1 MAGNT
6 STIELKVNGIA
17 QIKKELRELKGE
29 LASATDPKQMAELA
43 AKAGELSDQ
52 LKDANERVAVFASGS
67 PFEQTNNALG
77 LMGSQLMSLDF
88 EGAAESSKLFA
99 SAAKGINGD
108 MIAKSLKSLSTVVF
122 QVGKAF
128 MSVGLSLLTNPIFL
142 IAAAIIA
149 IVAVIALLMNK
160 LGILKPILD
169 AIGKVFGFIM
179 AIVNAVIEAFKMLT
193 DWLGLTAH
201 AAEES
206 AQRQI
211 AASEKKLAALE
222 KTSESQIDM
231 MDHEIR
237 LAKIQGEDVA
247 IAEAQKQKYIIATTQ
262 TRVEELEK
270 QVKLHRRLGD
280 LEAEDLQK
288 LKDSLEE
295 QKKALREAGQDFEAL
310 RLENAKKVEDN
321 AKKVEE
327 NRRKVWENSKKVRQE
342 EAKDRL
348 NALRSL
354 QDMELELM
362 DEGIEKE
369 LKANKYKYQRLKED
383 TQANDKLTLDE
394 KTKMLENLALLESTS
409 RDAINE
415 AAVQAEKDK
424 QAKINQAVKD
434 SQELA
439 AQAEEE
445 YFEQYRQLTT
455 SKQQLEIDA
464 VNEKYFQ
471 LIEDAKKYNLD
482 VSALE
487 TQQKDELAKINDDY
501 RQKELA
507 KENALKQ
514 AKLDLV
520 SGGLDATQQ
529 IISAFAGKSE
539 AQQKRAFQMQK
550 AVSIAQAV
558 MDTYKGANA
567 IFASAAANP
576 ASVLFP
582 AQPFIQ
588 AGLAIAAGIANVKKI
603 ASTQFGG
610 GATPSGGGATG
621 GSAGGGSSTQ
631 PATPNVSLF
640 GQNNNANNLSST
652 PSQEANGGGEMVV
665 KAVVVESDI
674 TNAQNQANKFKT
686 MAEL

>member
-179 AIVNAVIEAFKMLT
+179 AIINAVIEAFKMLT

-206 AQRQI
+206 AARQI

-231 MDHEIR
+231 MDHEMR

-247 IAEAQKQKYIIATTQ
+247 IAEAQKQKYIIETTKI
-262 TRVEELEK
+262 RVEELEK

-310 RLENAKKVEDN
+310 RLENKKKIDDN

-327 NRRKVWENSKKVRQE
+327 NRKKVWENSKKVRQE

-394 KTKMLENLALLESTS
+394 KKKMLDNLALLESTS

-455 SKQQLEIDA
+455 SKEQLEIDA

-501 RQKELA
+501 RQKELV

-539 AQQKRAFQMQK
+539 AQQKRAFQIQK

-576 ASVLFP
+576 ASILFP

-610 GATPSGGGATG
+610 GATPSGGGSTG
-621 GSAGGGSSTQ
+621 GASGGGSSTQ
-631 PATPNVSLF
+631 PATPNVSMF

>member
-108 MIAKSLKSLSTVVF
+108 VIAKSLKGLGTVVV

-142 IAAAIIA
+142 IAAAIAA
-149 IVAVIALLMNK
+149 IVAIIVLLMNK

-169 AIGKVFGFIM
+169 AIGKVFKAIM
-179 AIVNAVIEAFKMLT
+179 VIIDAVVEGFKMLT

-206 AQRQI
+206 AARQI
-211 AASEKKLAALE
+211 KASEDTLAALE
-222 KTSESQIDM
+222 KTSESKIDA

-237 LAKIQGEDVA
+237 LAKIQGKDVA
-247 IAEAQKQKYIIATTQ
+247 IAEAQKQKYIIETTQ
-262 TRVEELEK
+262 VRIDELSK
-270 QVKLHRRLGD
+270 QIKIHERLGD
-280 LEAEDLQK
+280 LEDEDLKK
-288 LKDSLEE
+288 LKDSLSE

-310 RLENAKKVEDN
+310 REENKKKVEEN

-327 NRRKVWENSKKVRQE
+327 NRKKVWENSKKAQEE
-342 EAKDRL
+342 EAKERL
-348 NALRSL
+348 AALRSIE
-354 QDMELELM
+354 DMQIELM
-362 DEGIEKE
+362 DDGAEKE
-369 LKANKYKYQRLKED
+369 LAANKLKYKR
-383 TQANDKLTLDE
+383 
-394 KTKMLENLALLESTS
+394 
-409 RDAINE
+409 
-415 AAVQAEKDK
+415 
-424 QAKINQAVKD
+424 
-434 SQELA
+434 
-439 AQAEEE
+439 
-445 YFEQYRQLTT
+445 
-455 SKQQLEIDA
+455 
-464 VNEKYFQ
+464 
-471 LIEDAKKYNLD
+471 LIEDTLANEKLLSSEKIKLIELLKQQEFEDAN
-482 VSALE
+482 AINQKQLE
-487 TQQKDELAKINDDY
+487 EANAILEADKAARKEREEAERAEFLARNEEAAAAEKA
-501 RQKELA
+501 RRE
-507 KENALKQ
+507 KENADRLAQEKAFKEARLNLGADLVKGLQGLEQLLAQAGVKTAGLQKTIALVQIATDTAKAISSVIAGATAAAAAGGPAAPFLIAGYIASGIGTVLSAVASAYAALKK
-514 AKLDLV
+514 APPLGGSV
-520 SGGLDATQQ
+520 SGGAPSAPSAT
-529 IISAFAGKSE
+529 
-539 AQQKRAFQMQK
+539 
-550 AVSIAQAV
+550 
-558 MDTYKGANA
+558 
-567 IFASAAANP
+567 
-576 ASVLFP
+576 
-582 AQPFIQ
+582 
-588 AGLAIAAGIANVKKI
+588 
-603 ASTQFGG
+603 STQ
-610 GATPSGGGATG
+610 A
-621 GSAGGGSSTQ
+621 
-631 PATPNVSLF
+631 ATPNVSLF

>member
-142 IAAAIIA
+142 IAAAIVA
-149 IVAVIALLMNK
+149 IVAVIVLLMNK

-179 AIVNAVIEAFKMLT
+179 AIINAVIESFKMLT

-247 IAEAQKQKYIIATTQ
+247 IAEAQKQKYIIDTTK

-288 LKDSLEE
+288 LKDSLAE

-310 RLENAKKVEDN
+310 RLENAKRVEDN

-394 KTKMLENLALLESTS
+394 KKKMMENLALLESTA
-409 RDAINE
+409 RDEINNKAI
-415 AAVQAEKDK
+415 QAEKDK
-424 QAKINQAVKD
+424 QAKINQAIKD

-439 AQAEEE
+439 AQTEEDFYE
-445 YFEQYRQLTT
+445 TYRQATT
-455 SKQQLEIDA
+455 SKEQLEIDA

-471 LIEDAKKYNLD
+471 LIEEAKKYNLD
-482 VSALE
+482 ITALE
-487 TQQKDELAKINDDY
+487 AQQKEELSKINDDY
-501 RQKELA
+501 RSKEKQKED
-507 KENALKQ
+507 ALRQ

-520 SGGLDATQQ
+520 SSGLDATQQ

-539 AQQKRAFQMQK
+539 AQQKKAFQMQK

>member
-1 MAGNT
+1 MYNT
-6 STIELKVNGIA
+6 SKSIPLRIYSACLPHESKLQNSIKWSIA
-17 QIKKELRELKGE
+17 
-29 LASATDPKQMAELA
+29 LAS
-43 AKAGELSDQ
+43 
-52 LKDANERVAVFASGS
+52 
-67 PFEQTNNALG
+67 
-77 LMGSQLMSLDF
+77 
-88 EGAAESSKLFA
+88 
-99 SAAKGINGD
+99 
-108 MIAKSLKSLSTVVF
+108 
-122 QVGKAF
+122 
-128 MSVGLSLLTNPIFL
+128 
-142 IAAAIIA
+142 
-149 IVAVIALLMNK
+149 VI
-160 LGILKPILD
+160 
-169 AIGKVFGFIM
+169 
-179 AIVNAVIEAFKMLT
+179 T
-193 DWLGLTAH
+193 
-201 AAEES
+201 
-206 AQRQI
+206 
-211 AASEKKLAALE
+211 
-222 KTSESQIDM
+222 
-231 MDHEIR
+231 
-237 LAKIQGEDVA
+237 
-247 IAEAQKQKYIIATTQ
+247 
-262 TRVEELEK
+262 
-270 QVKLHRRLGD
+270 
-280 LEAEDLQK
+280 
-288 LKDSLEE
+288 
-295 QKKALREAGQDFEAL
+295 L
-310 RLENAKKVEDN
+310 RLENKKKIDDN

-394 KTKMLENLALLESTS
+394 KKKMLDNLALLESTS

-455 SKQQLEIDA
+455 SKEQLEIDA

-501 RQKELA
+501 RQKELV

-539 AQQKRAFQMQK
+539 AQQKRAFQIQK

-576 ASVLFP
+576 ASILFP

-610 GATPSGGGATG
+610 GATPSGGGSTG
-621 GSAGGGSSTQ
+621 GASGGASSTQ
-631 PATPNVSLF
+631 PATPNVSMF
-640 GQNNNANNLSST
+640 GQNNNANNLSSI

>member
-179 AIVNAVIEAFKMLT
+179 AIINAVIEAFKMLT

-206 AQRQI
+206 AARQI

-231 MDHEIR
+231 MDHEMR

-247 IAEAQKQKYIIATTQ
+247 IAEAQKQKYIIETTKI
-262 TRVEELEK
+262 RVEELEK

-310 RLENAKKVEDN
+310 RLENKKKIDDN

-327 NRRKVWENSKKVRQE
+327 NRKKVWENSKKVRQE

-394 KTKMLENLALLESTS
+394 KKKMLENLALLESTS

-455 SKQQLEIDA
+455 SKEQLEI
-464 VNEKYFQ
+464 V
-471 LIEDAKKYNLD
+471 
-482 VSALE
+482 
-487 TQQKDELAKINDDY
+487 
-501 RQKELA
+501 RQ
-507 KENALKQ
+507 
-514 AKLDLV
+514 
-520 SGGLDATQQ
+520 
-529 IISAFAGKSE
+529 
-539 AQQKRAFQMQK
+539 
-550 AVSIAQAV
+550 
-558 MDTYKGANA
+558 NA
-567 IFASAAANP
+567 IRQEYVDQAISLNLCFDPNDTPKWISQVHKEAHKSGVKTLYYLRTD
-576 ASVLFP
+576 SVIKGDL
-582 AQPFIQ
+582 
-588 AGLAIAAGIANVKKI
+588 
-603 ASTQFGG
+603 
-610 GATPSGGGATG
+610 
-621 GSAGGGSSTQ
+621 GSRTADC
-631 PATPNVSLF
+631 
-640 GQNNNANNLSST
+640 LSCD
-652 PSQEANGGGEMVV
+652 G
-665 KAVVVESDI
+665 
-674 TNAQNQANKFKT
+674 
-686 MAEL
+686 

>member
-179 AIVNAVIEAFKMLT
+179 AIINAVIEAFKMLT

-206 AQRQI
+206 AARQI

-231 MDHEIR
+231 MDHEMR

-247 IAEAQKQKYIIATTQ
+247 IAEAQKQKYIIETTQ
-262 TRVEELEK
+262 IRVEELEK

-310 RLENAKKVEDN
+310 RLENKKKIDDN

-327 NRRKVWENSKKVRQE
+327 NRKRVWENSKKVRQE

-394 KTKMLENLALLESTS
+394 KKKMLDNLALLESTS

-455 SKQQLEIDA
+455 SKEQLEIDA

-501 RQKELA
+501 RQKELV

-539 AQQKRAFQMQK
+539 AQQKRAFQIQK

-576 ASVLFP
+576 ASILFP

-610 GATPSGGGATG
+610 GATPSGGGSTG
-621 GSAGGGSSTQ
+621 GSSGGATSTEA
-631 PATPNVSLF
+631 ATPNVSMF

-674 TNAQNQANKFKT
+674 TNAQNQANKFKQ

>member
-179 AIVNAVIEAFKMLT
+179 AIINAVIEAFKMLT

-206 AQRQI
+206 AARQI

-231 MDHEIR
+231 MDHEMR

-247 IAEAQKQKYIIATTQ
+247 IAEAQKQKYIIETTKI
-262 TRVEELEK
+262 RVEELEK

-310 RLENAKKVEDN
+310 RLENKKKIDDN

-327 NRRKVWENSKKVRQE
+327 NRKKVWENSKKVRQE

-394 KTKMLENLALLESTS
+394 KKKMLENLALLESTS

-455 SKQQLEIDA
+455 SKEQLEIDA

-501 RQKELA
+501 RQKELV

-539 AQQKRAFQMQK
+539 AQQKRAFQIQK

-576 ASVLFP
+576 ASILFP

-621 GSAGGGSSTQ
+621 GASGGASSTQ
-631 PATPNVSLF
+631 PATPNVSMF